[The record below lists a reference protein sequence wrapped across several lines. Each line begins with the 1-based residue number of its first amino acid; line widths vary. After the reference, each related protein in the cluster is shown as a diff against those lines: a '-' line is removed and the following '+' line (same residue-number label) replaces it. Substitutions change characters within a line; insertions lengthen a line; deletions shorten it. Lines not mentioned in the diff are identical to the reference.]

1 MSVSL
6 RCPGWRSP
14 GSSQDQRFLCAL
26 NEVTSEGPV
35 AQAAYMRIAGH
46 SEADIAR
53 QLVLEHGRKKA
64 LQVTVSGRMKAKRA
78 RSRRE
83 YQFWADIYSKIEL
96 LFPISCG
103 ADAANTPKGTS
114 GS

>member
-1 MSVSL
+1 ML
-6 RCPGWRSP
+6 R
-14 GSSQDQRFLCAL
+14 F
-26 NEVTSEGPV
+26 
-35 AQAAYMRIAGH
+35 AYMRIAGH

-64 LQVTVSGRMKAKRA
+64 LQVTVAGRMKAKRA

-83 YQFWADIYSKIEL
+83 YQFWADISSEIEL
-96 LFPISCG
+96 LFPISCD
-103 ADAANTPKGTS
+103 ADEANNPTGTS

>member
-1 MSVSL
+1 
-6 RCPGWRSP
+6 
-14 GSSQDQRFLCAL
+14 
-26 NEVTSEGPV
+26 
-35 AQAAYMRIAGH
+35 MRIAGNC
-46 SEADIAR
+46 EADIAR

-83 YQFWADIYSKIEL
+83 YQFWADISSEIEL
-96 LFPISCG
+96 LFPISG
-103 ADAANTPKGTS
+103 EANNPTGTS